1 MRTTDVPTVPAEE
14 AAMSISRLLG
24 HLLSEHGRTPPE
36 LAGLPLADLHR
47 FEHVEHELG
56 LIPLSHRH
64 GADGARRPLDSDE
77 HRTNSSV
84 TDRVAP

>member
-24 HLLSEHGRTPPE
+24 HLLSEHGRTLPE
-36 LAGLPLADLHR
+36 LTGLPLADLHR

-56 LIPLSHRH
+56 LIPLGHRH
-64 GADGARRPLDSDE
+64 AADGTRGPLDRAE
-77 HRTNSSV
+77 HRTDPSV